1 MSAQQTNPNEN
12 RPEVPFN
19 PYAPGYDVNPHPALE
34 KLRAEAPI
42 FYWEQGRCWVLSRY
56 EDGVTVLRDDK
67 RFSPNRDDWEFASV
81 LGADALIPEM
91 EELNK
96 NGLFALN
103 EGGHARVRR
112 LVSPAF
118 TPRATERLR
127 PEIQAITDEVL
138 DTLAAKGRLDM
149 VKEFS
154 ERIPARVIG
163 SMLKIPQ
170 GHEEQ
175 FLEFTNAVAKSVF
188 AGALAPEELAPLRR
202 QIHEGIVLVTETID
216 DRRRNPLEND
226 ILTTLI
232 QTEEQGDK
240 LNKQELL
247 ALVSSLIV
255 GGFETTVHLVS
266 FCVYNLLQQPGVLA
280 EVKSKPEL
288 IKNLVEEVLRFDYFV
303 KMGAAR
309 YAREDVE
316 LGGMHIKKGQMLL
329 VLLGSV
335 LRDERAFDKA
345 HVFDLQRNANVSIAF
360 GHGAHF
366 CLGANLAR
374 LMVQIAMGSLVRR
387 FPEMRL
393 VKQPSFG
400 PHSLMRKMEELE
412 VDLGSPS
419 A

>member
-1 MSAQQTNPNEN
+1 MSAHQTNPSEN
-12 RPEVPFN
+12 PPAVQFN

-34 KLRAEAPI
+34 KLRAQAPI
-42 FYWEQGRCWVLSRY
+42 FYWEQGRCWVVSRY
-56 EDGVTVLRDDK
+56 EDGLTVLRDDK

-81 LGADALIPEM
+81 LGSDALIPEM

-96 NGLFALN
+96 NGLFALGERN
-103 EGGHARVRR
+103 HARVRR

-127 PEIQAITDEVL
+127 PEIQAIVDELL
-138 DTLAAKGRLDM
+138 DSVAAKGRVNM
-149 VKEFS
+149 VHEFS

-163 SMLKIPQ
+163 SMLKIPK
-170 GHEEQ
+170 GNEAL
-175 FLEFTNAVAKSVF
+175 FVDFTNAVAKSVF

-202 QIHEGIVLVTETID
+202 QIREGIVLVTETIE
-216 DRRRNPLEND
+216 DRRRNPREND
-226 ILTTLI
+226 LLTTLI

-255 GGFETTVHLVS
+255 GGFETTVHLFS
-266 FCVYNLLQQPGVLA
+266 FCVYNLLQYPEVFA
-280 EVKSKPEL
+280 EVKARPEL
-288 IKNLVEEVLRFDYFV
+288 TKNLVEEVLRFDNFV
-303 KMGAAR
+303 KMGPAR
-309 YAREDVE
+309 YALEDVE
-316 LGGMHIKKGQMLL
+316 LGGMPIKKGQMLVVL
-329 VLLGSV
+329 VGSA

-345 HVFDLQRNANVSIAF
+345 DVFDIQRNANSSIAF
-360 GHGAHF
+360 GHGAHY
-366 CLGANLAR
+366 CLGAYLAR
-374 LMVQIAMGSLVRR
+374 LMAQISMESLVRR
-387 FPEMRL
+387 FPELRL

-400 PHSLMRKMEELE
+400 PHSLMRKMEVLE